1 MAHQL
6 PFSLGYTSELDAD
19 VGDQEILQF
28 CSLMK
33 EMLNILLV
41 DDEDIDRLAVRQA
54 LDATGLSIN
63 YVEACDYNSAIALI
77 DRETFDC
84 VFLDYCLP
92 DKDGLSLVQDLRK
105 AGVKIPLVVITAHG
119 NEQVAVA
126 LMKAGASDYLSQD
139 KVSPTSLGRIMQN
152 AIRIY
157 QAEQQVE
164 LAHQQLR
171 QTNEQLVR
179 QNQELA
185 QQRQQI
191 QHQNLK
197 LKELSKLKSQFLA
210 TTSHELRTPMN
221 VIIGFA
227 QMLLLQRHGSL
238 TSSQLKMVQCILK
251 NGKHL
256 LSLLSEVLDFAQI
269 EAGALELKAEEF
281 NIDQVVNSTVNDV
294 RPLALQKG
302 LDLSIK
308 IQLENHLV
316 INDRSRLHK
325 VLKHLLMN
333 AIKFTKSGSIWV
345 NVYEVESQRLII
357 DVEDTGIGLSQAEL
371 DYIFEAFRQVDQ
383 TIARQYPGTGLGLA
397 MTKSLVQLMQGKI
410 TVESQVGEGSIF
422 RVELPRYISYSGK
435 LTEIKVPAYN

>member
-1 MAHQL
+1 LAHQL
-6 PFSLGYTSELDAD
+6 PFSLGYNSELNAD
-19 VGDQEILQF
+19 VGDEEILQF

-77 DRETFDC
+77 ERETFDC
-84 VFLDYCLP
+84 VFLDYSLP

-139 KVSPTSLGRIMQN
+139 KVSPTSLGRILQN

-191 QHQNLK
+191 QRQNLK

-238 TSSQLKMVQCILK
+238 TFITIKDGKMHFKKWQTSVIPLK
-251 NGKHL
+251 
-256 LSLLSEVLDFAQI
+256 
-269 EAGALELKAEEF
+269 
-281 NIDQVVNSTVNDV
+281 
-294 RPLALQKG
+294 
-302 LDLSIK
+302 
-308 IQLENHLV
+308 
-316 INDRSRLHK
+316 
-325 VLKHLLMN
+325 
-333 AIKFTKSGSIWV
+333 
-345 NVYEVESQRLII
+345 
-357 DVEDTGIGLSQAEL
+357 
-371 DYIFEAFRQVDQ
+371 
-383 TIARQYPGTGLGLA
+383 
-397 MTKSLVQLMQGKI
+397 
-410 TVESQVGEGSIF
+410 
-422 RVELPRYISYSGK
+422 
-435 LTEIKVPAYN
+435 

>member
-1 MAHQL
+1 
-6 PFSLGYTSELDAD
+6 
-19 VGDQEILQF
+19 
-28 CSLMK
+28 
-33 EMLNILLV
+33 MLNILLV

-54 LDATGLSIN
+54 LNATGLSVN
-63 YVEACDYNSAIALI
+63 CVEACDYHSAIAQI
-77 DRETFDC
+77 NHETFDC

-92 DKDGLSLVQDLRK
+92 DKDGLSLVQDLRN

-126 LMKAGASDYLSQD
+126 LMKAGASDYLVKD
-139 KVSPTSLGRIMQN
+139 KVSPTSLERIVQN
-152 AIRIY
+152 ATRIY
-157 QAEQQVE
+157 QAERQVE

-171 QTNEQLVR
+171 QTNEQLIR

-191 QHQNLK
+191 QHQNLQ

-238 TSSQLKMVQCILK
+238 TPSQVKMVQCILK

-269 EAGALELKAEEF
+269 EAGSLELKAEEF
-281 NIDQVVNSTVNDV
+281 NVDQVVNSTVNNI

-302 LDLSIK
+302 LDLSVT
-308 IQLENHLV
+308 IQLKNPSV

-325 VLKHLLMN
+325 VLEHLLMN
-333 AIKFTKSGSIWV
+333 AVKFTKSGSIWV
-345 NVYEVESQRLII
+345 NVYEIELQRLVIE
-357 DVEDTGIGLSQAEL
+357 VEDTGIGLSQAEL

-383 TIARQYPGTGLGLA
+383 TIARQYDGTGLGLA
-397 MTKSLVQLMQGKI
+397 MTKSLVQLMQGNI

-422 RVELPRYISYSGK
+422 RVELPRYLAYSGK
-435 LTEIKVPAYN
+435 LTEIKMPAYN

>member
-1 MAHQL
+1 M
-6 PFSLGYTSELDAD
+6 F
-19 VGDQEILQF
+19 
-28 CSLMK
+28 
-33 EMLNILLV
+33 NILIISDEEV
-41 DDEDIDRLAVRQA
+41 DRIAVGQA
-54 LDATGLSIN
+54 LNATGMSIN
-63 YVEACDYNSAIALI
+63 CVEACDYKSAIALI
-77 DRETFDC
+77 DHETFDC

-92 DKDGLSLVQDLRK
+92 DKDGLILVQDLRK

-139 KVSPTSLGRIMQN
+139 KVSPTSLGRILQN

-157 QAEQQVE
+157 QAERQVE

-191 QHQNLK
+191 QRQNLQ
-197 LKELSKLKSQFLA
+197 LKELSLLKSQFLA

-221 VIIGFA
+221 IIIGFA

-238 TSSQLKMVQCILK
+238 TLSQLKMIQCILK

-281 NIDQVVNSTVNDV
+281 NIAQVVNSTLEDV
-294 RPLALQKG
+294 RPLAVQKG
-302 LDLSIK
+302 LDLSSK
-308 IQLENHLV
+308 IQLNNPSI

-325 VLKHLLMN
+325 VLKHLLIN
-333 AIKFTKSGSIWV
+333 AIKFTESGSIWI
-345 NVYEVESQRLII
+345 NVYEVDSQRVVI

-397 MTKSLVQLMQGKI
+397 MTKSLVQLMQGNI

-422 RVELPRYISYSGK
+422 RVELPRCISSYSEK